1 MLSEAE
7 KLAVLKLAEELTGSS
22 QSGENRS
29 GSIITNVERRMR
41 DCEVSNWDDYLE
53 LVDQNPAEK
62 SNLISALTI
71 HTTAWFREGP
81 HFVMFHELLLNHLE
95 RREPLRIWC
104 AACSTGEEV
113 YSFALVLEEFR
124 RVHSGFD
131 YSVYGTDI
139 DPVSI
144 EAAEVAIYDQRS
156 SNFNLERYRHNLLF
170 GSGKTE
176 GLFTLSK
183 SIRSRCHFDVHDLR
197 SSRRH
202 ADGPFDV
209 IICRNVLIYFS
220 PAGVKTVV
228 GNVLQN
234 LKPNGHLFLGH
245 SETVAASDFGMTSR
259 GHSVYFN
266 SKPLTSSVIPF
277 NKFEGSKER
286 VPKTGSFNFSSS
298 EPKTMMSADSGVPK
312 HRILVV
318 DDTPASRQIISKVFL
333 NLGFECVT
341 VESTE
346 AASRELRAGK
356 YDLLTLDLQISGM
369 ENGMWL
375 QSERS
380 KGMKIPVVII
390 SDIRKEDAQK
400 LMSLLGKSAQEYIE
414 KTDLLHKATEIR
426 DTFREL
432 LRISQGPR
440 GRSPESLRDRPKFRP
455 DVIAIGSSTGGP
467 QTLARLLSRMPP
479 DCPPILIAQHISS
492 KFALA
497 FAERLSAIS
506 NLKLAKMED
515 GEPLLPGY
523 LYTPL
528 EDYHVAVQEIGRSHF
543 ALKVSQDEPV
553 NRHRPSVDYLFSS
566 IAQTKLHSMSILL
579 TGMGRDGALG
589 LKELHARGDFCIA
602 QTQADCIVFGMPRE
616 AINLGAANFVG
627 DAEEIRSLI
636 LESCQLEPKSSSRA
650 G

>member
-1 MLSEAE
+1 MLTEAE

-41 DCEVSNWDDYLE
+41 ECDVPRWADYVR
-53 LVDQNPAEK
+53 LVDQNPEEK
-62 SNLISALTI
+62 NNLISALTI

-81 HFVMFHELLLNHLE
+81 HFVMFHELLLNIIE
-95 RREPLRIWC
+95 RREPIRVWC

-124 RVHSGFD
+124 SVHSGFD
-131 YSVYGTDI
+131 YSIFGTDI
-139 DPVSI
+139 DPISI
-144 EAAEVAIYDQRS
+144 EAAETAIYDQRS
-156 SNFNLERYRHNLLF
+156 SNFNLERYQHNLLL

-183 SIRSRCHFDVHDLR
+183 AIRSRCHFDVHDLR

-220 PAGVKTVV
+220 SVGVKKVV
-228 GNVLQN
+228 SNVLQN

-245 SETVAASDFGMTSR
+245 SETVSAPDFGMTSR
-259 GHSVYFN
+259 GHSVYLN
-266 SKPLTSSVIPF
+266 SKPIGGSVVPF
-277 NKFEGSKER
+277 NKFEGTKDKI
-286 VPKTGSFNFSSS
+286 PKTGSFQLNLSESKASSDA
-298 EPKTMMSADSGVPK
+298 EAGAQKP
-312 HRILVV
+312 RILVV
-318 DDTPASRQIISKVFL
+318 DDTAASRQIISKVFL
-333 NLGFECVT
+333 GLGFDCVA
-341 VESTE
+341 VESTDV
-346 AASRELRAGK
+346 ASREIRTGK
-356 YDLLTLDLQISGM
+356 YNLMTLDLQIGGM
-369 ENGMWL
+369 ENGGWL
-375 QSERS
+375 QAERN

-390 SDIRKEDAQK
+390 SDIRKDDAQK
-400 LMSLLGKSAQEYIE
+400 LMSLLGRSAQEYIE

-467 QTLARLLSRMPP
+467 QTLARLLSRMPS
-479 DCPPILIAQHISS
+479 DCPPILVAQHISS

-497 FAERLSAIS
+497 FAERLAAVS
-506 NLKLAKMED
+506 NLQLGKMED
-515 GEPLLPGY
+515 GEPLLPGH

-528 EDYHVAVQEIGRSHF
+528 EDYHVAVQEISRSHF
-543 ALKVSQDEPV
+543 ALKVSQDDPV

-566 IAQTKLHSMSILL
+566 IAKTKLHSMSIIL
-579 TGMGRDGALG
+579 TGMGRDGALR
-589 LKELHARGDFCIA
+589 LKELHGRGDFCIA
-602 QTQADCIVFGMPRE
+602 QSQADCIVFGMPRE
-616 AINLGAANFVG
+616 AINLGAAHFVG

-636 LESCQLEPKSSSRA
+636 LEACQLETKSSIRV